1 MHTLVLVAYV
11 FNSNEVCKLDA
22 EASHHVEADS
32 LVVSA
37 PKKVVVVGRFRGG
50 WHRSGGWL
58 GSGARHH

>member
-11 FNSNEVCKLDA
+11 YISNEVCKLDA
-22 EASHHVEADS
+22 EASHHAEADS
-32 LVVSA
+32 LVRV

-50 WHRSGGWL
+50 WSRSGGWL